1 MKALAK
7 ARRDQI
13 VKQGARICFEAL
25 MVGLFACFAPSFLAA
40 QTAQPAQPMLL
51 AQSSIPVHHVKRPA
65 PKPEPMQ
72 QELIDYLRGKLLSFS
87 PSDGINDNSEVTFD
101 PDTTALTITRPD
113 GRCVNFLNALD
124 ANNIAW
130 EIFDPSDTHSS
141 REELLRLTITSMS
154 EKTARTCYDKQN
166 HPDNSAS
173 SNRVRFL
180 FSASQARQ
188 SAGFQKN
195 MATAMKKLI
204 LLSGGAPEK
213 KLF

>member
-1 MKALAK
+1 MRQKA
-7 ARRDQI
+7 
-13 VKQGARICFEAL
+13 GICFG
-25 MVGLFACFAPSFLAA
+25 VLFISLFTSSTPSFLAA
-40 QTAQPAQPMLL
+40 QTAQPEQPMLL
-51 AQSSIPVHHVKRPA
+51 AQFSMPVHHVKRPA
-65 PKPEPMQ
+65 PKPKPEPTQ

-141 REELLRLTITSMS
+141 REELLRLTITSVS
-154 EKTARTCYDKQN
+154 GKTARTCYDKQD
-166 HPDNSAS
+166 HPDASAS

-188 SAGFQKN
+188 SAGFQKD